1 VENFFVPTAGFYGI
15 GYCACLSADRSLPC
29 ALVFSWQH
37 VNVYKLYLFPKTTV
51 MKPQP
56 FTIERTYNAPV
67 EKVWRALT
75 DKAQMK
81 EWYFNIAEFKPE
93 VGFRFQFTGEGP
105 EGEKYLHLCKILE
118 VAPNKKLSHT
128 WSYEGQPEETVV
140 TWELFEDGQNTR
152 VKLTHEGLEKIA
164 HHGPAFAAN
173 NFAEGWKYITGTSL
187 KEFLEK

>member
-1 VENFFVPTAGFYGI
+1 MTA
-15 GYCACLSADRSLPC
+15 
-29 ALVFSWQH
+29 
-37 VNVYKLYLFPKTTV
+37 
-51 MKPQP
+51 QP
-56 FTIERTYNAPV
+56 FTIERTYHAPV
-67 EKVWRALT
+67 AKVWKALT
-75 DKAQMK
+75 DKDQMK
-81 EWYFNIAEFKPE
+81 DWYFNIAEFEPE
-93 VGFRFQFTGEGP
+93 VGFKFQFKGGD
-105 EGEKYLHLCKILE
+105 EKNTYLHLCRILE
-118 VAPNKKLSHT
+118 VVPNKKLSHT